1 VSIASTNSGTT
12 IAARS
17 STVMALMKVTATTVD
32 TNTPVTLTH
41 SMARDSSPIRLRNSN
56 SS

>member
-1 VSIASTNSGTT
+1 
-12 IAARS
+12 
-17 STVMALMKVTATTVD
+17 MALMKVTATTVD

-41 SMARDSSPIRLRNSN
+41 SIARESSPIRLRNSN